1 MHLVLLCKFRPLI
14 HMLPANC
21 CHSDD
26 IQPSK
31 LSFNL
36 HYFLPSMTVEFP
48 SVQSLTACVLKIILS
63 SHNADN
69 LAKGMA
75 K

>member
-1 MHLVLLCKFRPLI
+1 MLLVLLCKVVPPHI
-14 HMLPANC
+14 CSQANRYR
-21 CHSDD
+21 SDD
-26 IQPSK
+26 IRPSK

-48 SVQSLTACVLKIILS
+48 SVQSLTACVLKSILS
-63 SHNADN
+63 PNNADN